1 MKRLQTNLLL
11 AIFCTTLFMGCLT
24 SKKVDRQVAKQYSDV
39 KEIKKRKPGDNISIT
54 SRLTPVGEKISTTET
69 RTSNMLPLIV
79 YWKWDYTNTC
89 TLNPQIPINNFV
101 TTVYSYASK
110 GLTSKLAG
118 QNLELSVD
126 KIPGKFQI
134 LDKAHLI
141 FFGYAYGW
149 DNISMKALDMEMIVS
164 YRVLKDNVETK
175 KGIISIP
182 NFDDKKQLGMFK
194 NWKKATNEYLA
205 QFDEN
210 ISAMSK
216 LVVDRIVNEL

>member
-11 AIFCTTLFMGCLT
+11 AIFCATLFMGCLT

-110 GLTSKLAG
+110 GLKSKLAG